1 MESGKVSQMN
11 TGQAGVG
18 RKQEFTKQ
26 TGLRENSGKWSST
39 CKDLDKYLKPL
50 VLEIGSKEPS
60 TCTAQR
66 EVN

>member
-11 TGQAGVG
+11 TGQGLG
-18 RKQEFTKQ
+18 SKQEFTKQ
-26 TGLRENSGKWSST
+26 TGLRENSGKWNST
-39 CKDLDKYLKPL
+39 CRDLDKYLKPL

-60 TCTAQR
+60 SCTAQC